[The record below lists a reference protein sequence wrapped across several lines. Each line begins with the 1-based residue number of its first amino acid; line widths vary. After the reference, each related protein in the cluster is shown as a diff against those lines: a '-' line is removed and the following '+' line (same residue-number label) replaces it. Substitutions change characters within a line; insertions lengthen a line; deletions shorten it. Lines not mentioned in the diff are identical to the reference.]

1 MRHFALLLAFFSFSS
16 SALLTAGPADG
27 DGHRIVIEI
36 EGYEQ
41 PILTLANNLLVNQYI
56 VDTATRDDKGRFVFA
71 GDNKLPAGIYLAVM
85 APDNQYFQV
94 LVTDEEQ
101 EFTIATSKTETVKK
115 VRIKGSRENVD
126 FFAYLNYLA
135 DARKRGDKLREER
148 DALAE
153 DAPER
158 ENYQRQIDA
167 LDGEVEAWQRAY
179 IKKNPTAYTAAI
191 IKSTLPNNPPEF
203 TGEDARERGW
213 RWMQAHYFDNLDL
226 RDERLLRTPFLF
238 QRIDYFVHKLNVQ
251 HPDSIAASIGVV
263 LNRMDP
269 KSEMFKTYLIHY
281 LNEAAAS
288 KLVGMDAIYVYLI
301 DNYYAKGLAPWTEED
316 QLVKF
321 MENADNLRPLL
332 IGKTAPDIEMER
344 RDGSRISL
352 HDVEAPY
359 TILYFWRYD
368 CGHCKKSTPFMK
380 EFYDKWKSRGV
391 ELFAACVK
399 VTKEVPDCWK
409 YVDENGMN
417 DWLNVVDPYLRSRFV
432 ELYDLQQTPQ
442 IYILDKN
449 KEIIS
454 KKIGAEQ
461 LDEVMEKIYELDHPA
476 LEMNE

>member
-1 MRHFALLLAFFSFSS
+1 MRQFALLLIFFFFSST
-16 SALLTAGPADG
+16 ALLTAGPADG
-27 DGHRIVIEI
+27 GGHRIVIEI

-41 PILTLANNLLVNQYI
+41 PILTLANNLLVSQYI
-56 VDTATRDDKGRFVFA
+56 VDTATRDDKGRFIFA

-94 LVTDEEQ
+94 LVTDKEQ
-101 EFTIATSKTETVKK
+101 EFSIATSKTEAVKQ
-115 VRIKGSRENVD
+115 VRIKGSQENVD

-135 DARKRGDKLREER
+135 DARKRGDKLREGR
-148 DALAE
+148 DALPE
-153 DAPER
+153 DSAER
-158 ENYQRQIDA
+158 EKIQLQVEA

-191 IKSTLPNNPPEF
+191 IKSTLPNNPPDFE
-203 TGEDARERGW
+203 GDDARERGW

-238 QRIDYFVHKLNVQ
+238 QRVDYFVHKLNVQ

-263 LNRMDP
+263 LNRMDSQ
-269 KSEMFKTYLIHY
+269 SEMFKTYLIHY

-288 KLVGMDAIYVYLI
+288 KMVGMDAIYVYLI
-301 DNYYAKGLAPWTEED
+301 DNYYAKGLAPWTEEE
-316 QLVKF
+316 QLRKF
-321 MENADNLRPLL
+321 LENADNLRPLL
-332 IGKTAPDIEMER
+332 IGKTAPEIEMER
-344 RDGSRISL
+344 RDGSKVSL
-352 HDVEAPY
+352 YGVEAPY

-380 EFYDKWKSRGV
+380 EFHDKWKSRGV

-442 IYILDKN
+442 IYILDKD
-449 KEIIS
+449 KKIIS

-461 LDEVMEKIYELDHPA
+461 LDEVMDKIYEMDHPPA
-476 LEMNE
+476 EMNE